1 MAINTLKSNTS
12 KDWLTPEKLASGI
25 SAVTERI
32 KRNLQDLDS
41 SISGFEK
48 SMLALQDQMKNL
60 QMQGQ
65 VPGQGGANTL
75 AEFFN
80 KRFDDI
86 TKQIKDASVAQLKG
100 NLKRLENLEGLA
112 QDSLKGS
119 VQGDSVYKQY
129 QVLSTKLRD
138 EISERKKIGV
148 NVVQFLKKNNIDAIS
163 ITAALTTRN
172 PIIGLGIKYL
182 LERRKASKD
191 AERDQKKLTVIDSIA
206 HKQLLQQQLKN
217 QKPGTNRKQKLP
229 KGKHFGTG
237 RNELDQSK
245 HFETD
250 GNTPPPNTVPGTPQL
265 VPKKP
270 FDPNDPIDA
279 EFEDIPNKTGEPN
292 QLDAQSAKEKEPPEP
307 IIPKQLGP
315 GKFRKRDVKGRFLPG
330 YITGNYV
337 PDAIQNRDEGGHL
350 STGVHQEGEK
360 YNTLILDK
368 LEKPLGDLK
377 LSVVNIGKEIEKFHG
392 DDKEKTDA
400 ELDVDEEKK
409 ELDQKNQDELIKS
422 IKLLGPGGTGKKE
435 LEGKKEKSGFLQDLI
450 EFKLGEKIA
459 SALSSFLPTILE
471 ALPLAGLVAALAG
484 LNIYLAAKN
493 PELAKLGNA
502 GPGYNGLGD
511 VPPSTDPE
519 QIKLQQ
525 DAYNK
530 EMGKTPTKKDDTPKP
545 AGYIAPDDPY
555 WSSGGKIPPR
565 KVVTTAPEKPSVI
578 MGPKAPGTPLV
589 PPPVPPAATL
599 TTPPIIPATIAVP
612 PATTPT
618 TPPII
623 PATIAVPPATTPTT
637 PPIIPATIAPITGA
651 QTSSPIMG
659 PKTPASLAYQ
669 NEKSKITS
677 NTGQPQLMDTQNV
690 KDMHIDDAGLD
701 ALKQFETGGS
711 GKLSEDKLSPYPDP
725 IGIPT
730 IGYGHRIKP
739 GENFTKISQTEA
751 DALLKKDIPIYE
763 KMVKKSIKVPLT
775 QEQFNSLV
783 DLAYNTGG
791 DESTKYTT
799 ISKTVSDLINQGNF
813 NGAGEWLK
821 GHYITGQGTKKK
833 LPGLVKR
840 RNKEASAFIPGNEGT
855 QVAAMKPPAP
865 QTGRGILDATKH
877 NEDIKA
883 QQANN
888 QNGNTIV
895 APTTNNSTTTAHLS
909 MPQQDP
915 QNTDNTFRD
924 ARHRNQFSG

>member
-315 GKFRKRDVKGRFLPG
+315 GKFRKRDAKGRFLPG

-459 SALSSFLPTILE
+459 SALSSFLPTLLPALIAIL
-471 ALPLAGLVAALAG
+471 PIAGLTAALGALDLG
-484 LNIYLAAKN
+484 LEKWI
-493 PELAKLGNA
+493 GR
-502 GPGYNGLGD
+502 GD
-511 VPPSTDPE
+511 VDKNGKLKKEAPSDVQTSLIVDASTWWVKHFGNKNKTENPKSGEPLPITTPPILNTENKIENPKSGEPLPITTPPE
-519 QIKLQQ
+519 TL
-525 DAYNK
+525 
-530 EMGKTPTKKDDTPKP
+530 
-545 AGYIAPDDPY
+545 
-555 WSSGGKIPPR
+555 
-565 KVVTTAPEKPSVI
+565 PSV
-578 MGPKAPGTPLV
+578 A
-589 PPPVPPAATL
+589 PPPVPPAAT
-599 TTPPIIPATIAVP
+599 
-612 PATTPT
+612 PT

-623 PATIAVPPATTPTT
+623 PTTIAPTPVPPATTPTT